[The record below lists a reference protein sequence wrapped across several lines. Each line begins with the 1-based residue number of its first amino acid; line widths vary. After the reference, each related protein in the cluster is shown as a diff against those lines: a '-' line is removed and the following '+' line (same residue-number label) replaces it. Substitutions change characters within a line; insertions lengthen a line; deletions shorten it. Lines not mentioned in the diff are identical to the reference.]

1 MTQQINLYNPAFVPP
16 REYVTAKSLAVA
28 VAVLLTLVAGST
40 TWARQRAQLRETELA
55 EALNFQKAAQA
66 ELDVMRATAAARTE
80 NPALVAKLAV
90 ERRKIAEREQV
101 LELTKGLTA
110 ESGGGYVEYLRGL
123 ARQTMNGVWLTGFA
137 VHDGGRQ
144 ISLSGRA
151 VDKSLL
157 PDYVRRLNSEPAFQ
171 GKSFAGMNIAYRDT
185 TVPAAGAVPPAPTS
199 GAKAATPSGPSRY
212 LEFELTAAG
221 SNEAKTTGAAKP

>member
-1 MTQQINLYNPAFVPP
+1 VTQQINLYNPAFVPP
-16 REYVTAKSLAVA
+16 REYVTAKSLAVT
-28 VAVLLTLVAGST
+28 VAVLLTLVAGTT

-55 EALNFQKAAQA
+55 EAQNFQKAAQA
-66 ELDVMRATAAARTE
+66 ELEGMRAAAAARTE
-80 NPALVAKLAV
+80 NPALVAKVAA

-123 ARQTMNGVWLTGFA
+123 ARQTMAGVWLTGFA

-157 PDYVRRLNSEPAFQ
+157 PDFVRRLNSEPAFQ
-171 GKSFAGMNIAYRDT
+171 GKAFAGMNIAYKDT

-199 GAKAATPSGPSRY
+199 GAKATPSGPSRY

-221 SNEAKTTGAAKP
+221 SSETKAKEGAKQ